1 MTADQTAPLDHEVP
15 LAIPTN
21 YRGVRWALSIRLAI
35 AVASLTTATHAAA
48 QPILCHLS
56 YAGATRTLT
65 IPAITQTE
73 DVEPQLQGSSF
84 LLKVVNKATPF
95 EEPVV
100 RVSTYAV
107 LGNEPFLLHQAS
119 YRSAQA
125 RPADAAHGF
134 TGLQAVQE
142 PLRGNELRYW
152 CENGEAVKA
161 AAR

>member
-1 MTADQTAPLDHEVP
+1 MTAHQTAPLDHELSPHPCVKRNGVLRAAGLW
-15 LAIPTN
+15 LASAVGCLATTTL
-21 YRGVRWALSIRLAI
+21 AL
-35 AVASLTTATHAAA
+35 A
-48 QPILCHLS
+48 QPILCHVS
-56 YAGATRTLT
+56 YAGATRTLPV
-65 IPAITQTE
+65 PAITQAE
-73 DVEPQLQGSSF
+73 EVEPQLQGSSF

-119 YRSAQA
+119 YRRAQA

-152 CENGEAVKA
+152 CETGEAIKA

>member
-1 MTADQTAPLDHEVP
+1 MTADQTAPPDHEVP
-15 LAIPTN
+15 RSFPN
-21 YRGVRWALSIRLAI
+21 QNRVGRWAFCVRQAL
-35 AVASLTTATHAAA
+35 AVASLATATHVAA

-56 YAGATRTLT
+56 YAGAKRTLT
-65 IPAITQTE
+65 IPAMTQAE
-73 DVEPQLQGSSF
+73 DVDPQLQGSSF
-84 LLKVVNKATPF
+84 MFKVVNKATPF

-100 RVSTYAV
+100 RVSTYAM

>member
-1 MTADQTAPLDHEVP
+1 MMKSH
-15 LAIPTN
+15 
-21 YRGVRWALSIRLAI
+21 VRWAVSFRRAAAAMTALL
-35 AVASLTTATHAAA
+35 LTTQVKADH
-48 QPILCHLS
+48 IHCHLS
-56 YAGATRTLT
+56 YAGATRMLT
-65 IPAITQTE
+65 VPPVTQAE

-84 LLKVVNKATPF
+84 VFKVVNKALPF

-107 LGNEPFLLHQAS
+107 LGGEPVLLHQAS
-119 YRSAQA
+119 YRSAQV

-142 PLRGNELRYW
+142 PLRGYELRYW
-152 CENGEAVKA
+152 CESGVPVRA

>member
-1 MTADQTAPLDHEVP
+1 MTAHQTAPLDHEASSLHCMKP
-15 LAIPTN
+15 N
-21 YRGVRWALSIRLAI
+21 GVRRAAGRWLALAT
-35 AVASLTTATHAAA
+35 VCLTTTFAVA
-48 QPILCHLS
+48 QPILCHVS
-56 YAGATRTLT
+56 YAGATRAL
-65 IPAITQTE
+65 IVPAITQAE
-73 DVEPQLQGSSF
+73 EVEPQLQGSSF
-84 LLKVVNKATPF
+84 VFKVVNKATPF

-107 LGNEPFLLHQAS
+107 LGNEPYLLHQAS

-125 RPADAAHGF
+125 RPAEAAHGF

-152 CENGEAVKA
+152 CETGEAVKA

>member
-1 MTADQTAPLDHEVP
+1 MTAHQTAPLDHKTSP
-15 LAIPTN
+15 LHCMKPN
-21 YRGVRWALSIRLAI
+21 GVRRASGWLLAL
-35 AVASLTTATHAAA
+35 AVACLPATFAVA
-48 QPILCHLS
+48 QPILCHVS
-56 YAGATRTLT
+56 YAGATRALVV
-65 IPAITQTE
+65 PAITQAE

-100 RVSTYAV
+100 RVSTYAF
-107 LGNEPFLLHQAS
+107 LANEPFLLHQAS
-119 YRSAQA
+119 YRRAQA
-125 RPADAAHGF
+125 RPADTAHGF

-152 CENGEAVKA
+152 CETGEAIKA

>member
-1 MTADQTAPLDHEVP
+1 MTAHQTAPLDHETTP
-15 LAIPTN
+15 LHCMKPN
-21 YRGVRWALSIRLAI
+21 GVRRASGWLFAL
-35 AVASLTTATHAAA
+35 AVACLPATFAVA
-48 QPILCHLS
+48 QPILCHVS
-56 YAGATRTLT
+56 YAGATRALV
-65 IPAITQTE
+65 IPAITQAE

-100 RVSTYAV
+100 RVSTYA
-107 LGNEPFLLHQAS
+107 LMGNEPFLLHQAS
-119 YRSAQA
+119 YRRAQA
-125 RPADAAHGF
+125 RPADTAHGF

-152 CENGEAVKA
+152 CETGEAIKA

>member
-1 MTADQTAPLDHEVP
+1 MHQFQLSGLRFKRLSPSVRQILVFAGLL
-15 LAIPTN
+15 LAASAETS
-21 YRGVRWALSIRLAI
+21 WAQR
-35 AVASLTTATHAAA
+35 
-48 QPILCHLS
+48 PIHCHLS
-56 YAGATRTLT
+56 YAGATRTLA
-65 IPAITQTE
+65 IPAITQAE
-73 DVEPQLQGSSF
+73 EVEPQLQGSSF
-84 LLKVVNKATPF
+84 VFKVVNKATPF

-125 RPADAAHGF
+125 RPADTAHGF